1 MELRHLRYFV
11 TVAEELHFTRA
22 AARLH
27 IGQPPL
33 SQQIQALEEELGVSL
48 FARTKR
54 RVALTAAGERFLLHA
69 RQILQQTRDAAED
82 ARRAAR
88 GEVGE
93 LRIGFTPSLP
103 FTSLLPTLIH
113 TFRARYPQVT
123 LTLREMMTQD
133 QLRAVAA
140 GKLDIGM
147 VRGGELDVPEAIS
160 LSPLLADP
168 LIVVLRRDDPL
179 ANQPEIALVS
189 LADRPF
195 VTYPASAGTGIY
207 RQIIRLCHQAGFA
220 PNVVQEAREG
230 TTLIGLV
237 AAGLGVSIL
246 PAPLS
251 CIQVEGVTYRNVADP
266 GATSIASLA
275 TRPADASP
283 LVARFKELVEE
294 VRSQRQAC

>member
-33 SQQIQALEEELGVSL
+33 SQQIQALEDELGVAL

-54 RVALTAAGERFLLHA
+54 RVALTAAGERFLTHA
-69 RQILQQTRDAAED
+69 RQILQQTRDAVED

-103 FTSLLPTLIH
+103 FTTLLPALIH
-113 TFRARYPQVT
+113 AFRERHPHVT
-123 LTLREMMTQD
+123 LTLREMMTLD

-147 VRGGELDVPEAIS
+147 VRGGDVEAPPNITLLPF
-160 LSPLLADP
+160 LSDP
-168 LIVVLRRDDPL
+168 LVAVLRRDDPL
-179 ANQPEIALVS
+179 ARQDTVT
-189 LADRPF
+189 LAQLRERPF
-195 VTYPASAGTGIY
+195 VTYPASAGTGIH
-207 RQIIRLCHQAGFA
+207 RQILRLCQQAGYA
-220 PNVVQEAREG
+220 PHVVQEAREG

-246 PAPLS
+246 PGPLS
-251 CIQVEGVTYRNVADP
+251 CIQVEGVCYRPIADE
-266 GATSIASLA
+266 GAISVASLA
-275 TRPADASP
+275 TRTDDVSP
-283 LVARFKELVEE
+283 LIARFKEVMQT
-294 VRSQRQAC
+294 SA